1 MSILKEF
8 RNFAIKGNAV
18 DMAVGMVIGA
28 AFAAVVS
35 SLVKDIFNP
44 LLSILTSHRLDFASL
59 HIVIDGKDVA
69 FGLFFNA
76 VLNFL
81 IISFAVF
88 IVIRQM
94 NRVRIPFLPEEKES
108 PTTKPC
114 PFCCSTIPIKAS
126 RCPSCTSELRDS
138 TQTEVTPG

>member
-1 MSILKEF
+1 MSFLQEF
-8 RNFAIKGNAV
+8 RNFAVKGNAV
-18 DMAVGMVIGA
+18 DMAVGVVIGA
-28 AFAAVVS
+28 AFANVVS

-44 LLSILTSHRLDFASL
+44 LLSILISRHLDFTSL
-59 HIVIDGKDVA
+59 HIVIHGNDVP

-94 NRVRIPFLPEEKES
+94 NRVRIPFLSEDA
-108 PTTKPC
+108 PTTKSC
-114 PFCCSTIPIKAS
+114 PFCFSKIPIRAT
-126 RCPSCTSELRDS
+126 RCPNCTSELGGSSQVETTSD
-138 TQTEVTPG
+138 